1 MANENPKVNLALVQ
15 NLPES
20 GSLVTGTLYM
30 SPEEEGN
37 FVKVAVSDASTVTIF
52 DGSKYVTKE
61 EIDEFEYTAATALN
75 DLSTRIDDLSTRMD
89 DIDVDLLVKVTYDE
103 LKELRDSSSLV
114 PGMKYRMTDYDTR
127 IFKPGADSMHHRFDL
142 ILLALSE
149 DVLSED
155 CRAIQHEFTDDELSE
170 YSEEE
175 VHYFDGCELD
185 AWRILYT
192 IDNDTDRFDWV
203 ADGSIEY
210 ILAPVDVF
218 SDYYSY
224 RTLARNP
231 EGDLPDGSTV
241 TKEGIGNFRYYYNSL
256 NSIYYKYF
264 LDVSTLLYDSS
275 YSINIG
281 YEESANNSIDNGLL
295 MYSTEFIPSYLADVS
310 DYITGHSDFD
320 DDWTF
325 TTIFA
330 NYYNYENYGFN
341 MGWFA
346 RDTQSD
352 NKFIAQGYDTESGWF
367 AYSYTD
373 SDVKLTL
380 WYNENED
387 YSLVMAILKNHNNVF
402 YYKEYIFGKYIFPKY
417 GYVSYIEHKL
427 ETDEIVDTG
436 MKDISLTDF
445 GGGIHLYADV
455 DPDNGNITSFS
466 AKVLRFNI
474 DTSTHRYC
482 FSDNYIF
489 DNPGKIFVQYT
500 IKENEDNSYPIYADA
515 SVFEYS
521 QEERIAN
528 FSKGVIYGMIDEY
541 GNDMPYDFK
550 NIVYEAPIGFLTT
563 FSGYIPDRSSKG
575 RSLTKSGGDA
585 SLSTGHAGNMVYT
598 FSRIDSSLNIY
609 DATLKPIN
617 IIPINVNNGFDDSG
631 AVVKGGE
638 NDVK

>member
-61 EIDEFEYTAATALN
+61 EIDEFEYVTATALN
-75 DLSTRIDDLSTRMD
+75 DVSARIDDLSARMD

-127 IFKPGADSMHHRFDL
+127 IFKSGADSMHHRFDL

-203 ADGSIEY
+203 ADGSVEY

-224 RTLARNP
+224 HTLARNP
-231 EGDLPDGSTV
+231 EGDLPDGSTAITNGV
-241 TKEGIGNFRYYYNSL
+241 GNFRYHYKDL
-256 NSIYYKYF
+256 DSIYYNYF
-264 LDVSTLLYDSS
+264 LDVSTVLYDSS

-281 YEESANNSIDNGLL
+281 YEENASIDNGLL
-295 MYSTEFIPSYLADVS
+295 MYSTEFIQSYLADVS
-310 DYITGHSDFD
+310 SYITGDSDFD
-320 DDWTF
+320 SNWTF

-341 MGWFA
+341 LGWFA

-352 NKFIAQGYDTESGWF
+352 NKFIAQGYDTESGWL

-373 SDVKLTL
+373 SNVKLIL

-387 YSLVMAILKNHNNVF
+387 YSLVMVILKNHNYVF
-402 YYKEYIFGKYIFPKY
+402 YYKEYMAGKYIFPKY
-417 GYVSYIEHKL
+417 GYVSYIERKL
-427 ETDEIVDTG
+427 ETDEIVDTSI
-436 MKDISLTDF
+436 KDILPANF
-445 GGGIHLYADV
+445 GGGIRLYADL
-455 DPDNGNITSFS
+455 DFSSDDITSLS

-474 DTSTHRYC
+474 DTITHRYC

-500 IKENEDNSYPIYADA
+500 LKNEEDNVYPVYADA

-521 QEERIAN
+521 QDERIAG
-528 FSKGVIYGMIDEY
+528 FSKGVIYGMVDEY

-550 NIVYEAPIGFLTT
+550 NIVYETPNGFLPT
-563 FSGYIPDRSSKG
+563 FSGGSDPDRSSKG
-575 RSLTKSGGDA
+575 RSLTKSGGNT
-585 SLSTGHAGNMVYT
+585 SLSTGHTGNTFYT
-598 FSRIDSSLNIY
+598 FSRIDSSFNIY
-609 DATLKPIN
+609 DATLKPIS
-617 IIPINVNNGFDDSG
+617 IVPFNVNGGSDDSG
-631 AVVKGGE
+631 AVIKGGE